1 MSSTDSLVP
10 DRPLRFG
17 EMLTATFRYLRR
29 NPAAT
34 LGVGAL
40 LGTVTSTVQGIVLN
54 GIVFGSNRGDQL
66 QRLLAGDTMS
76 TKEIQAA
83 IDEVA
88 AMAPYL
94 AIAGAVQTV
103 VQFLAMGVMTLG
115 MVRALRGERL
125 LPSELWREVPWL
137 RILGIN
143 LVLLGI
149 MIVAVGVPFGAAI
162 FIGGPIAIVL
172 ISAAITVAFFIA
184 VVSTLAVPAS
194 IVDQLGVGD
203 AIRMAVSVSR
213 GALLRTTGLIFGSI
227 LFWTLI
233 GDFIGA
239 PIGGILGGLAGG
251 SGSAAGSALTTMV
264 SGIVAAAITLPA
276 SSAMAVLVYVDRI
289 RRMRPTS
296 W

>member
-1 MSSTDSLVP
+1 MSSTDPLIP
-10 DRPLRFG
+10 DQPLRFG
-17 EMLTATFRYLRR
+17 EMLTATYRYMRR

-40 LGTVTSTVQGIVLN
+40 LGTVTSAVQGIVVN
-54 GIVFGSNRGDQL
+54 GIVFGSNRGDQI
-66 QRLLAGDTMS
+66 QRLLAGETLS

-88 AMAPYL
+88 TMAPYL
-94 AIAGAVQTV
+94 ALAGV
-103 VQFLAMGVMTLG
+103 VQAIVQFAAMGVMTLG

-125 LPSELWREVPWL
+125 QPSELWREVPWT

-143 LVLLGI
+143 LALLGI
-149 MIVAVGVPFGAAI
+149 MLVAVGVPLLGAIA
-162 FIGGPIAIVL
+162 IGGPAAIVL
-172 ISAAITVAFFIA
+172 LAIAISLAFFIT

-194 IVDQLGVGD
+194 IIDQLGVVES
-203 AIRMAVSVSR
+203 IRMAVSVSR

-233 GDFIGA
+233 GDFIGS
-239 PIGGILGGLAGG
+239 PVGSIVGSLAGG
-251 SGSAAGSALTTMV
+251 SGSASGSALSAMV
-264 SGIVAAAITLPA
+264 AGIVAGAITLPA
-276 SSAMAVLVYVDRI
+276 SSAMAVLVYIDRV
-289 RRMRPTS
+289 RRMRPMS

>member
-1 MSSTDSLVP
+1 MSSTDPLIP
-10 DRPLRFG
+10 DQPLRFG
-17 EMLTATFRYLRR
+17 EMLTATYRYMRR

-40 LGTVTSTVQGIVLN
+40 LGTVTSAVQGIVVN
-54 GIVFGSNRGDQL
+54 GIVFGSNRGDQI
-66 QRLLAGDTMS
+66 QRLLAGETLS
-76 TKEIQAA
+76 TKEVQAA

-94 AIAGAVQTV
+94 ALAGV
-103 VQFLAMGVMTLG
+103 VQAIVQFAAMGVMTLG

-125 LPSELWREVPWL
+125 QPSELWREVPWT

-143 LVLLGI
+143 LALFGI
-149 MIVAVGVPFGAAI
+149 MLVAVGVPLLAAI
-162 FIGGPIAIVL
+162 AIGGPAAIVL
-172 ISAAITVAFFIA
+172 LSIAISLAFFIT

-194 IVDQLGVGD
+194 IIDQLGVVES
-203 AIRMAVSVSR
+203 IRMAVSVSR

-233 GDFIGA
+233 GDFIGS
-239 PIGGILGGLAGG
+239 PVGSIVGSLAGG
-251 SGSAAGSALTTMV
+251 SGSASGSALSAMV
-264 SGIVAAAITLPA
+264 AGIVAGAITLPA
-276 SSAMAVLVYVDRI
+276 SSAMAVLVYIDRV
-289 RRMRPTS
+289 RRMRPMS